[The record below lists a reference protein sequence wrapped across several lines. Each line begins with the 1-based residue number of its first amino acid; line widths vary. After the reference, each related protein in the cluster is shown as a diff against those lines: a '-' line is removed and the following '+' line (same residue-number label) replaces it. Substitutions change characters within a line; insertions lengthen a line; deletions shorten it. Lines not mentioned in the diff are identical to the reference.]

1 MRRRVDRAGGQVCWT
16 PAGSRRWAW
25 RALRRKTQRMTRC
38 PNDAKTLRRFQ
49 APCGGKMAAQAQR
62 HETQRGVVTRNVKG
76 QAAVVVR
83 SQEPRRRGLAH
94 RTLADGPGPPDKCPV
109 QPAALIPI
117 LAVHSPFSVPVP
129 SQRAAGA
136 AGGETGCVCHCCGG
150 SCSFGGLSS
159 WASSPLLAGGSFPE
173 GHSTTYPPGR
183 QRPNFL

>member
-83 SQEPRRRGLAH
+83 SQGTCRRGLAH

-117 LAVHSPFSVPVP
+117 LAVHSPFSVLVP

-136 AGGETGCVCHCCGG
+136 AG

-159 WASSPLLAGGSFPE
+159 WASLPLLAGGSFPE